1 MSESIP
7 HSGSHSE
14 SANVATLNTI
24 RVQAEDFSVADEY
37 QSLIANNEEDGAVAT
52 FCGLVRNKNL
62 GKNVI
67 GLTLEHYPGMAEKA
81 LADIVAKARQRWE
94 LGRVAVI
101 HRFGALSLGDQIVFV
116 GVTSMHRGNAFAAC
130 EFIMD
135 FLKTNAP
142 FWKKERTSD
151 GEHWVAAR
159 ESDSAKTQS
168 W

>member
-1 MSESIP
+1 M
-7 HSGSHSE
+7 
-14 SANVATLNTI
+14 AV
-24 RVQAEDFSVADEY
+24 RVQREDFDVGAELAALSAGNHSVGGVC
-37 QSLIANNEEDGAVAT
+37 SFV
-52 FCGLVRNKNL
+52 GLVRDMNP
-62 GKNVI
+62 GGEI
-67 GLTLEHYPGMAEKA
+67 SAMTLEHYPGMAEKA
-81 LADIVAKARQRWE
+81 LADIVTQARQRWE
-94 LGRVAVI
+94 LGRVTVI

-130 EFIMD
+130 EFVMD